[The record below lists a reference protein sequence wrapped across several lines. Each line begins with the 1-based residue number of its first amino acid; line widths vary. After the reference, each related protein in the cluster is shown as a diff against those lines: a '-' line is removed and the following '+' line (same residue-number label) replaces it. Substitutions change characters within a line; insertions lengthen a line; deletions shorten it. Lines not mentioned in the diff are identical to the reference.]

1 MPRTRNILLAI
12 AIAIA
17 LAVGTT
23 SPAAL
28 AAVPRATLGA
38 AFAQGNISLF
48 RTAQSNGL
56 HLVWA
61 REFWAGSV
69 PASLSAWPAA
79 AQAHQLGLKLWLSVD
94 VGPDALAAGN
104 YDAQLA
110 RFARTLPPG
119 TRLTFMHEPSVKT
132 KHYTPA
138 RFVAGFNHAA
148 QVVRR
153 VAPLVLTGPI
163 DVRFNI
169 LTERFM
175 DNLNPALVDFVGIDG
190 YDGIN
195 GGPPGQEV
203 AGLVQPQG
211 AHPQGRF
218 PPAPTG
224 GPVSRMPPSGS
235 PSSPR
240 AGPRV
245 TVRDGSRTPWPGEG
259 LTTSSRCAS
268 SLPRGPT
275 CFPPPSNGRWP
286 GS

>member
-17 LAVGTT
+17 LAVSTT

-69 PASLSAWPAA
+69 PDSLSAWPAA

-104 YDAQLA
+104 YDDQLA

-138 RFVAGFNHAA
+138 RFVAGFEHAA

-169 LTERFM
+169 LTGHFM
-175 DNLNPALVDFVGIDG
+175 DNLNPALVDFVGVDG

-195 GGPPGQEV
+195 GGPPGQEFARLVEQQV
-203 AGLVQPQG
+203 AFL
-211 AHPQGRF
+211 QGRF
-218 PPAPTG
+218 PHAPVGFAEFNT
-224 GPVSRMPPSGS
+224 SRSAS
-235 PSSPR
+235 DRPR
-240 AGPRV
+240 WIADAMAWGRAHNVEPMCVFAAAGPYV
-245 TVRDGSRTPWPGEG
+245 LSAAEQQTLAKILNAP
-259 LTTSSRCAS
+259 
-268 SLPRGPT
+268 
-275 CFPPPSNGRWP
+275 
-286 GS
+286 